1 VKVLIIGGGGKE
13 HAIAWKLSQSKH
25 ITNIYCCPGNAGISK
40 IAECIDVSPNNFQ
53 ALIDFVKYEWIDFTI
68 VGSEKLFPQDIVPA
82 FEREGCKILGPNS
95 TAVRVSSSR
104 IFAKDLTRLHR
115 LPVAEYKVFTS
126 FLDAQDYVRLK
137 GSPIVIKAAGQSG
150 DDGVF
155 VASSV
160 DGAINILKL
169 MMKDK
174 ILGDAGKQVII
185 EELLKGDRL
194 SFVCLTDGN
203 TILPLAGLCIYRDTG
218 DDAGSGSI
226 VMGAYTPAKIVT
238 GELESTIMKKIM
250 IPLLKALNS
259 DGIKYRGVISVDLAV
274 NNDRIHISEVT
285 CGFGDQEAQ
294 TLLPRLKTDFT
305 EIVLSVIEERLSATA
320 IEWTQGS
327 SVSVVISSKD
337 HSGKC
342 HEGSIITGLEKTKAI
357 DDAVVFHEN
366 TAFNNNNII
375 TFAGKI
381 ISVTAIGADMKEA
394 RVKAYTAVDKI
405 HFDGMYYRE
414 DIGKT

>member
-1 VKVLIIGGGGKE
+1 MKVLIIGGGGKE

-25 ITNIYCCPGNAGISK
+25 ITNIYCCPGNAGISE
-40 IAECIDVSPNNFQ
+40 IAECIDVSPNNFK

-68 VGSEKLFPQDIVPA
+68 VGSEKLFPRDIVPA

-95 TAVRVSSSR
+95 TAVRLSSSR

-155 VASSV
+155 DASSV

-174 ILGDAGKQVII
+174 VLGDAGKQVII
-185 EELLKGDRL
+185 EERLKGDRL

-203 TILPLAGLCIYRDTG
+203 TILPLASLCIYRDAG
-218 DDAGSGSI
+218 DDTGSDSI
-226 VMGAYTPAKIVT
+226 VMGAYSPAKIVT
-238 GELESTIMKKIM
+238 RELESTIMEKVM
-250 IPLLKALNS
+250 IPMLKALNS
-259 DGIKYRGVISVDLAV
+259 DGIKYRGAISADLAV
-274 NNDRIHISEVT
+274 DNNRIRISEVT
-285 CGFGDQEAQ
+285 CGFGNQEAQ
-294 TLLPRLKTDFT
+294 TILPRLKTDFT
-305 EIVLSVIEERLSATA
+305 EIVLSIMEERLSATA

-327 SVSVVISSKD
+327 SVCVVISSKD
-337 HSGKC
+337 HSGEC
-342 HEGSIITGLEKTKAI
+342 HKGSIITGLEKTKAI
-357 DDAVVFHEN
+357 NDTVVFHEN
-366 TAFNNNNII
+366 TLFNDNNII
-375 TFAGKI
+375 TSDGKI

-394 RVKAYTAVDKI
+394 RAKAYASVNNI